1 MSNNIPNGETFDD
14 RVFLE
19 KKERIRI
26 VFAQK
31 VGLDKIIDLIKEK
44 YQTEV
49 FKNSDKIIIFVEEEI
64 VEEKN
69 DKLI

>member
-1 MSNNIPNGETFDD
+1 MNNIPNGETFDD

-31 VGLDKIIDLIKEK
+31 VGLDMIIDLIKEK

>member
-1 MSNNIPNGETFDD
+1 MNNIPNGETFDD